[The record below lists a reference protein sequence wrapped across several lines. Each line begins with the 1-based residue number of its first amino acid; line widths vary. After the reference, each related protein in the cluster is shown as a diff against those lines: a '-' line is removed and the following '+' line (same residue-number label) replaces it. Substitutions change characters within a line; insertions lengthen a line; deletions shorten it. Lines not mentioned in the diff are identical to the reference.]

1 MKKLI
6 LFTFLIPIFVSS
18 QINVNHTNLPN
29 IGDTVI
35 TMSDYGSYN
44 HGNSGANQFW
54 DFSTFRGF
62 TGNDV
67 RVYRSV
73 NHSISIKF
81 SE

>member
-44 HGNSGANQFW
+44 HGNSG
-54 DFSTFRGF
+54 SL
-62 TGNDV
+62 
-67 RVYRSV
+67 
-73 NHSISIKF
+73 ISFGIF
-81 SE
+81 LMSLVLWR

>member
-18 QINVNHTNLPN
+18 QINVNHTNLPD

-44 HGNSGANQFW
+44 HGNSGL
-54 DFSTFRGF
+54 
-62 TGNDV
+62 
-67 RVYRSV
+67 
-73 NHSISIKF
+73 ISFGIFLMLLVLWK
-81 SE
+81 

>member
-6 LFTFLIPIFVSS
+6 LITFLIPIFVSS

-44 HGNSGANQFW
+44 HGNSGP
-54 DFSTFRGF
+54 
-62 TGNDV
+62 
-67 RVYRSV
+67 
-73 NHSISIKF
+73 ISFGIFLMHGVLWK
-81 SE
+81 

>member
-18 QINVNHTNLPN
+18 QINVNHTNLPD

-44 HGNSGANQFW
+44 HGNSGANQNEFV
-54 DFSTFRGF
+54 DELPLLLM
-62 TGNDV
+62 
-67 RVYRSV
+67 
-73 NHSISIKF
+73 SIIVILKK
-81 SE
+81 